1 MLQEPQDPQCLMLMY
16 GSQDNDMY
24 VLDSVNKSLLV
35 NLDTTVTTANLVFTT
50 HYADTSSS
58 VDVVEGSNDGTI
70 NGSANV
76 TIVAAPTVGKRRL
89 VTFVTVFNPDS
100 LSANVNLKYNNNG
113 THRQIAKIVLQ
124 PGETWYGD

>member
-1 MLQEPQDPQCLMLMY
+1 MY
-16 GSQDNDMY
+16 GLQDNTMY
-24 VLDSVNKSLLV
+24 VLDSVNKSLLAS
-35 NLDTTVTTANLVFTT
+35 LDTTVTTANLVFTS

-70 NGSANV
+70 NSTANV
-76 TIVAAPTVGKRRL
+76 TIVASPESGKRRL

-100 LSANVNLKYNNNG
+100 ATANVNLKYNNNG